1 LNGPGLLQAMRRL
14 ALPLAALL
22 VAASTPLAASASSSC
37 TGKEDAWFLGIVYDA
52 AERADF
58 KQDFENFQYFLG
70 ELDDVYCIPA
80 AQSEILAFDGAWSHA
95 GNTYSGYTP
104 ATEANVKSHLQDFG
118 ADASADDDAT
128 FFLFLSSHG
137 LMYTQPLST
146 CPLAR
151 AYGSYAALGTGGS
164 EDGLLHDCELGSLLG
179 SEFDASIPKFV
190 AVDCSFCG
198 GFSDSLTAASGTV
211 PDGAVRQSAGVVGNN
226 RIVVTGCAITTECF
240 GGGSLGGAL
249 LYDAMRQVLSGG
261 PAACDGWTA
270 PGFPLVQGV
279 GAPMKNTLVRPQDGT
294 CTASE
299 WFFASVWTS
308 WQTGSVQSM
317 ALSIQEQQRIK
328 YRMPSLADDI
338 VIQ

>member
-1 LNGPGLLQAMRRL
+1 MRRL
-14 ALPLAALL
+14 AFPLAALL
-22 VAASTPLAASASSSC
+22 VAASAAPLAANASSSC
-37 TGKEDAWFLGIVYDA
+37 AGKEDAWVLGVVYDS

-58 KQDFENFQYFLG
+58 KQDFENFEYFLG

-80 AQSEILAFDGAWSHA
+80 AQSEILAFDGAWSH
-95 GNTYSGYTP
+95 GGTNYSGYTP
-104 ATEANVKSHLQDFG
+104 ATEANVKSYLQDFG

-137 LMYTQPLST
+137 LMYTQPLTT
-146 CPLAR
+146 CPAAR
-151 AYGSYAALGTGGS
+151 VYGSFSALASGGG
-164 EDGLLHDCELGSLLG
+164 EDGDFHDCELGSLLG
-179 SEFDASIPKFV
+179 SEFDADIPQFI

-240 GGGSLGGAL
+240 GGGANGGAV
-249 LYDAMRQVLSGG
+249 LYDAMAAVL
-261 PAACDGWTA
+261 AAGASYCDGWTV
-270 PGFPLVQGV
+270 PGFPLVQGAD
-279 GAPMKNTLVRPQDGT
+279 APVKTTAVRAQDGA

-308 WQTGSVQSM
+308 WTTGSLQSM
-317 ALSIQEQQRIK
+317 ALGIQEQQRIK
-328 YRMPSLADDI
+328 YRMPSLGDDI